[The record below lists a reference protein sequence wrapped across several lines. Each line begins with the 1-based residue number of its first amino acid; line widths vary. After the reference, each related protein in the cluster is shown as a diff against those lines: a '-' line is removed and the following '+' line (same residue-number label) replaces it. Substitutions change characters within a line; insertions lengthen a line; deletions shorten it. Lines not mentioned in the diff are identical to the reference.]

1 MLIRRKETQ
10 KKPTVET
17 RSVGGQIYL
26 IDEEKIVPNPYQ
38 PRTFFNDSELQDLA
52 QSISVNGI
60 LQPLNVRVCGNRY
73 ELIAG
78 ERRLRAA
85 RMVGMKQ
92 VPCILICADD
102 EHSAVLSIMENIQRS
117 DLDCFEEA
125 AALQKLI
132 EIHNLSQE
140 ELSRKLGKA
149 PSTISNK
156 LRLLNLP
163 EEIQSVLRE
172 NGMTERHARALLKL
186 PQGEQL
192 TEAVRIITEK
202 HMTVSETERL
212 VEKILNHSGQ
222 PRKLPLKLLKDLR
235 LFTNT
240 LNHAVDTMK
249 RAGIKAD
256 SRRKETEE
264 YIEYVVRI
272 PKNDIS
278 SDNNTRNVS

>member
-1 MLIRRKETQ
+1 MLIRRKEAQ

-26 IDEEKIVPNPYQ
+26 IPEEKILPNPYQ
-38 PRTFFNDSELQDLA
+38 PRTFFNDSDLQDLA
-52 QSISVNGI
+52 QSIAVNGI
-60 LQPLNVRVCGNRY
+60 LQPLTVRVHGENY

-85 RMVGMKQ
+85 RTAGIKQ

-163 EEIQSVLRE
+163 EDIQTILRK

-186 PQGEQL
+186 SHGEQL
-192 TEAVRIITEK
+192 NEAVKIITEK
-202 HMTVSETERL
+202 HLTVSETERL
-212 VEKILNHSGQ
+212 VDRMMNHSSQ

-249 RAGIKAD
+249 RAGIQAD
-256 SRRKETEE
+256 SRRSETEE

-272 PKNDIS
+272 PKQ
-278 SDNNTRNVS
+278 SDEDEKKRSVS